1 MTAHMRFS
9 ESVTTSAAPL
19 EMPRFE
25 VTKSFDQKM
34 FLKHSREVII
44 LGHIGNLQVRIA
56 KDLREV
62 EAAQELRHSIFF
74 GNGTSRQSKSN
85 VAMRDCDMF
94 DDYCDHLIVLDTT
107 LQGPSYRQIIGTYR
121 LLREDEAAQC
131 GGFYSQAE
139 FNIAGFIKRFPSK
152 RVLELGRSC
161 VLPQYRS
168 KRTVELLWQGI
179 WACCRDW
186 KIDVLFGCGSFEGC
200 NPAAHALPL
209 AFLHHH
215 ARAMGKFAVSA
226 HQTRKIDMDL
236 MPVEAIDRRV
246 ALNAMPP
253 LIKGYLRVG
262 ALFGEGAVI
271 DAEFGSTDVFVIL
284 PVERIAARYL
294 NHFGVDASRFS

>member
-19 EMPRFE
+19 GMPPFE
-25 VTKSFDQKM
+25 VTKSFDQKI
-34 FLKHSREVII
+34 FLKHSREANI
-44 LGHIGNLQVRIA
+44 LGHIGNLQVRLA

-62 EAAQELRHSIFF
+62 EAAQRLRHSIFF
-74 GNGTSRQSKSN
+74 GNETIAQPSSN
-85 VAMRDCDMF
+85 NAMRDADEF
-94 DDYCDHLIVLDTT
+94 DDHCDHLVVLDTA
-107 LQGPSYRQIIGTYR
+107 LPGPTHRQIVGTYR
-121 LLREDEAAQC
+121 LLRQDQAAQC

-139 FNIAGFIKRFPSK
+139 FNLASFIKKFSSK

-161 VLPQYRS
+161 VLAQYRS

-215 ARAMGKFAVSA
+215 ARAMGKFAVCA
-226 HQTRKIDMDL
+226 HQNRKINMDL
-236 MPVEAIDRRV
+236 MPVEAIDRRC

-271 DAEFGSTDVFVIL
+271 DEEFGSTDVFVVL
-284 PVERIAARYL
+284 PVERIADRYL
-294 NHFGVDASRFS
+294 NHFGVDASRFA